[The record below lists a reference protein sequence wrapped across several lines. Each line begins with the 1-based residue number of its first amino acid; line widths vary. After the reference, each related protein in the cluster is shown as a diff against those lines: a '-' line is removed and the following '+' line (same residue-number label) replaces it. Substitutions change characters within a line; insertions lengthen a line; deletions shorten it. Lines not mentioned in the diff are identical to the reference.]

1 LLKYCPK
8 QAIDGYEVSAA
19 GGNTGPLRQTEEID
33 VDEHKVKHIMAQ
45 VKSFPGMPATAAK
58 LMPLL
63 NDPDSSSAQI
73 EEIMKYDPG
82 LTANILKL
90 TNSAYF
96 GLPTQVS
103 SIRQA
108 IMLLG
113 WKRLL
118 QLVMTMCMSAL
129 MKKPVPGYD
138 LPRGEL
144 WRHSVAVSVAADT
157 VVDALS
163 LAEADEVFTAAL
175 LHDIGKL
182 VLGSYVDQDLGQI
195 EQIVDKGI
203 SFEVAE
209 YIVLGTNHAQ
219 IGARI
224 LQHWSLPQELVNAVS
239 WHHDPESCR
248 HACVLSDVVHVA
260 NIIGRMIGYGKGR
273 SGQSVE
279 PAVEVIERLGLTAG
293 QMERLAEKT
302 LREVAKL
309 SDMLT

>member
-1 LLKYCPK
+1 
-8 QAIDGYEVSAA
+8 
-19 GGNTGPLRQTEEID
+19 
-33 VDEHKVKHIMAQ
+33 VDEEKLRHIMTQ
-45 VKSFPGMPATAAK
+45 VKSFPGMPATAAR

-63 NDPDSSSAQI
+63 QNPDSSASKI
-73 EEIMKYDPG
+73 EEILKYDPG

-96 GLPTQVS
+96 GLPSRVS
-103 SIRQA
+103 SVRQA

-144 WRHSVAVSVAADT
+144 WRHSVAVSVAADLL
-157 VVDALS
+157 VKSLS
-163 LAEADEVFTAAL
+163 ISDADEVFTAAL

-182 VLGSYVDQDLGQI
+182 ILGDYVQEDLEKI
-195 EQIVDKGI
+195 EGMVTKGI

-209 YIVLGTNHAQ
+209 YVVLGTNHAT

-224 LQHWSLPQELVNAVS
+224 LQNWSLPQELVNAVS
-239 WHHDPESCR
+239 WHHDPESCD
-248 HACVLSDVVHVA
+248 HYCLLSDVVHVA
-260 NIIGRMIGYGKGR
+260 NIVGRRVGFGKGR
-273 SGQSVE
+273 DGQALE
-279 PAVEVIERLGLTAG
+279 PSLEVAERLGVNQNYIDTLAEQTLQEVG
-293 QMERLAEKT
+293 RLAEI
-302 LREVAKL
+302 LN
-309 SDMLT
+309 

>member
-1 LLKYCPK
+1 MDQNK
-8 QAIDGYEVSAA
+8 I
-19 GGNTGPLRQTEEID
+19 
-33 VDEHKVKHIMAQ
+33 KHIMAE

-63 NDPDSSSAQI
+63 NDPDSGSARI

-96 GLPTQVS
+96 GLPSQVS
-103 SIRQA
+103 SVRQA
-108 IMLLG
+108 VMLLG

-157 VVDALS
+157 VVKALS

-182 VLGSYVDQDLGQI
+182 VLGAYVNQDLGRI

-203 SFEVAE
+203 SFDVAE
-209 YIVLGTNHAQ
+209 YIVLGTHHAE

-239 WHHDPESCR
+239 WHHNPESCR
-248 HACVLSDVVHVA
+248 NGCVLSDVVHVA

-273 SGQSVE
+273 NGQPVE
-279 PAVEVIERLGLTAG
+279 PAAEVVERLGLTADR
-293 QMERLAEKT
+293 MEKLAEQT
-302 LREVAKL
+302 LREVARL
-309 SDMLT
+309 SDVLT